1 MSSLDRIVGSRSIRP
16 SPRRVGRPPIFD
28 EISLRNTGARTR
40 APVLPATRAAS
51 EAPAAGLTS
60 TTASRAARSNPRRL
74 RAPGVP
80 IQEPTAPGA
89 NRGAANRAGPRRYSL
104 NTRLPSAS
112 AWFITS
118 CACDR
123 RSVRVRE
130 CTRIPDGRNYLELRR
145 SSPAMAGLLSD
156 GGPGYGPHAPRMGGV
171 GASAAP
177 CRSESFGTS
186 TSPGR
191 LRPDSR
197 NACPWQRLPAP
208 AKASSA
214 ACAVVHTSP
223 SVVLERIHVACR

>member
-156 GGPGYGPHAPRMGGV
+156 GGPGYEPHAPRMVGWALARRLAGRNHSEHRHPLGV
-171 GASAAP
+171 CARTAETHARGKGYP
-177 CRSESFGTS
+177 
-186 TSPGR
+186 
-191 LRPDSR
+191 LRRRRRARPVR
-197 NACPWQRLPAP
+197 
-208 AKASSA
+208 
-214 ACAVVHTSP
+214 
-223 SVVLERIHVACR
+223 